1 MADKRFKEKYT
12 FEERQQEAK
21 KKREEHPTLVPII
34 IEKHSRSKLQDI
46 DKNK

>member
-1 MADKRFKEKYT
+1 MGEKRVKEKFT
-12 FEERQQEAK
+12 FEARAAEAK

-34 IEKHSRSKLQDI
+34 IEKHARSKLQDI